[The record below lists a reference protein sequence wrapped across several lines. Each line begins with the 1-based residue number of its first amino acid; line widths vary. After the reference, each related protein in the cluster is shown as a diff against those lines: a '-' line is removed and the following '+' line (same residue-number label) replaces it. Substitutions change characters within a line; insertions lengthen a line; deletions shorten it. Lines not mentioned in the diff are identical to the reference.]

1 MLCSLSLV
9 IPSPSSA
16 SHHEHLGLLGI
27 LQSTHSTRFD
37 AGLFYLSLSVCA
49 FWHSN
54 ISVIKDNL
62 FADNLL
68 LTICNKYVLSYIVEC
83 LGATPCR
90 HHQHHHRIPTLALIL
105 LCTMHRKDIW
115 PNIINTMSV
124 NFIATVRSRT

>member
-1 MLCSLSLV
+1 MLCSLSLI

-27 LQSTHSTRFD
+27 LQSTHSTWFD
-37 AGLFYLSLSVCA
+37 AGLFYLSLSLCV

-90 HHQHHHRIPTLALIL
+90 HHQHHHRIPSLVCA
-105 LCTMHRKDIW
+105 DIAVHYA
-115 PNIINTMSV
+115 PKRYLTQHNKYNV
-124 NFIATVRSRT
+124 GEFYCNRT